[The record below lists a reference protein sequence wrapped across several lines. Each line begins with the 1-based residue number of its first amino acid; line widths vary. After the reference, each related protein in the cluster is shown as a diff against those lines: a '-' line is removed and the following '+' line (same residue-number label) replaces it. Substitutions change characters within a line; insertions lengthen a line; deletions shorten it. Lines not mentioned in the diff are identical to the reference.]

1 MRQRKFQMEKRHEST
16 GGLSNYAG
24 VGSKNAVFSFKNF
37 FVIVPLPFALI
48 YQIQGRG
55 KFSQNR
61 ILNKRIYI

>member
-1 MRQRKFQMEKRHEST
+1 MRQRKFQMEKRHESI